1 MKRATGMSMS
11 TCHHIYVYFRKAYTN
26 KKTGELYKV
35 GEIATFPLLAD
46 TLETIAKEGPETFY
60 NGTLSQKILLD
71 LQEGSMEI
79 LFFKYSQTCPC
90 SHLY

>member
-1 MKRATGMSMS
+1 MY
-11 TCHHIYVYFRKAYTN
+11 IFRNAYTN
-26 KKTGELYKV
+26 NKTGELYKV

-71 LQEGSMEI
+71 LQEGSMNI
-79 LFFKYSQTCPC
+79 FLIQSNMPMQSPLLN

>member
-1 MKRATGMSMS
+1 MYI
-11 TCHHIYVYFRKAYTN
+11 CRKAYTN

-46 TLETIAKEGPETFY
+46 TLETIAKEGPQTFY

-71 LQEGSMEI
+71 LQEGSMKI
-79 LFFKYSQTCPC
+79 FFNTVKHAHAVTSIKQLPLLN